1 MKEIDKIFN
10 KTIKKFTKPEVIL
23 ESYIKE
29 EFEKINISLTKTQL
43 KKLVNQIFPLEALEN
58 KKTLSLEIDVTDK
71 QLTIAGYSN
80 EEESFSDIN
89 KIFKN
94 LPAGVEKTLQKII
107 GKIPKIMEGATNDS
121 AQLMLDNILKELDI
135 YLAPIQYQHHELAN
149 NIDHFWGYSIDLL
162 QALTAIS
169 LESGESFYNENVKIK
184 SNNNS
189 TYEVL
194 FRLHAKA
201 CQISSEVVALL
212 RAGFAD
218 GALARWR
225 TLHEISIV
233 SFFISEHG
241 NDLAER
247 YLDYQRIDS
256 YKAALQFQNFA
267 EKIGHEKISE
277 NEMSEFLNEV
287 KILDEKYGIQ
297 YKKGSYGWAAEA
309 LKVVKPTFRDIEASI
324 SLDHLRPYY
333 KMASYNVHASA
344 KGLYF
349 NLGLNN
355 DDQTLLAGPSNLG
368 FVDPCIFTALSICQI
383 TSNLLLNEVNET
395 ANMDVIVVNKV
406 MLELKMLIEK
416 EIGEAEVAILS
427 QENIEN

>member
-1 MKEIDKIFN
+1 MKEIDKLFN
-10 KTIKKFTKPEVIL
+10 KTIKKLTKPEVIL
-23 ESYIKE
+23 EQYLKE
-29 EFEKINISLTKTQL
+29 EFKKINISLTKLQL
-43 KKLVNQIFPLEALEN
+43 KKIIKQILPLEALGS
-58 KKTLSLEIDVTDK
+58 KKTLSLQIDVTDK
-71 QLTIAGYSN
+71 QLSKAGYSN
-80 EEESFSDIN
+80 EKDSLSDIK
-89 KIFKN
+89 KIFNN
-94 LPAGVEKTLQKII
+94 LPAGVEDNLKNII
-107 GKIPKIMEGATNDS
+107 DKFPKIMEGAANDS
-121 AQLMLDNILKELDI
+121 AKLMLDNILKELDL
-135 YLAPIQYQHHELAN
+135 YLAPIQYQHHELTN
-149 NIDHFWGYSIDLL
+149 NIDYFWGYSIDLL

-169 LESGESFYNENVKIK
+169 LESGESYYKENVKIK
-184 SNNNS
+184 SNNNC

-201 CQISSEVVALL
+201 CQISSEIVALL

-247 YLDYQRIDS
+247 YLDYQIIDS
-256 YKAALQFQNFA
+256 YKAALQFQVYA
-267 EKIGHEKISE
+267 EKIDHKK
-277 NEMSEFLNEV
+277 MSDSRIAEFLTEV
-287 KILDEKYGIQ
+287 KVLDEKYGTH

-309 LKVVKPTFRDIEASI
+309 LKIVKPTFRDIEESI

-333 KMASYNVHASA
+333 KMASYNVHASS

-355 DDQTLLAGPSNLG
+355 DDNTLLAGPSNLG
-368 FVDPCIFTALSICQI
+368 FVDPCIFTALSLYQI
-383 TSNLLLNEVNET
+383 TSNLLLNEVDEV

-406 MLELKMLIEK
+406 MLELKKLIEK
-416 EIGEAEVAILS
+416 EVGDAEESILS
-427 QENIEN
+427 QERE